1 MATTELAPLLVQPA
15 PRVIEGEI
23 VPRAFVPQP
32 RQPLTDR
39 IADTVSTRAQAAR
52 RIVEVTI
59 HRLRYRPATRRTARM
74 AVLVPAHNEE
84 ADITACLDSVMA
96 QTRTPDLVV
105 VIADNCTDATVEIAR
120 RYRGVK
126 VVETSGNTD
135 AKVGALAAGYQE
147 FLAGGAFD
155 VMVSMDADVALSPS
169 CLADLE
175 AELLKT
181 PSAAAVSAKYHFA
194 EGTGGW
200 FNRQLV
206 RAQKMDFT
214 QFQMLANQKGRRTTI
229 VGGQCS
235 AFRFTAIDEVVRH
248 HRRPAPW
255 TNETAT
261 EDAQLGLELQE
272 LGWTTVMSTTARAQ
286 VGAMPTLRALSG
298 QRSKWNAGLIAL
310 MTTMPLSKRTL
321 PFWLQHIGL
330 ALNVLMR
337 LAFVFLLA
345 ASLSVSQF
353 VWSWWWITPTVLA
366 ALYQLKMAHL
376 SPHRTRADYLFA
388 VTWLP
393 GELWLW
399 FSGWNTTKAW
409 VTHLLGKRRDLWAA
423 QAAAESGKGGSGS
436 GALIAAFA
444 GTTIV
449 SSVGAWWWLTQ
460 ASVEAQRVV
469 LTAGW
474 NALAFLTVCAS
485 VMLLFKLLRPTRG
498 LTA

>member
-1 MATTELAPLLVQPA
+1 MAVQELAPLLVPPT
-15 PRVIEGEI
+15 PRVVEGT
-23 VPRAFVPQP
+23 VLTALTVPQP
-32 RQPLTDR
+32 RQGSGLIDR
-39 IADTVSTRAQAAR
+39 IVERTEAAR
-52 RIVEVTI
+52 RVVEVTI
-59 HRLRYRPATRRTARM
+59 HRLRYRPAGRRTARM
-74 AVLVPAHNEE
+74 AVLIPAHDEQD
-84 ADITACLDSVMA
+84 DIEACLASVLA
-96 QTRTPDLVV
+96 QTRVPDLVV
-105 VIADNCTDATVEIAR
+105 VIADNCTDDTVALAR
-120 RYRGVK
+120 RFRGVK
-126 VVETSGNTD
+126 VIETSGNTD
-135 AKVGALAAGYQE
+135 AKVGALATGYGE
-147 FLAGGAFD
+147 FIAGGAFD
-155 VMVSMDADVALSPS
+155 VMVSMDADVELEPN

-214 QFQMLANQKGRRTTI
+214 QFQMRANERGRRTTI

-235 AFRFTAIDEVVRH
+235 AFRFSAVDEVVRT

-310 MTTMPLSKRTL
+310 MTGTPLSKRTL

-330 ALNVLMR
+330 GLNMLMR
-337 LAFVFLLA
+337 VAFVCLLA
-345 ASLSVSQF
+345 ASLAVHQF
-353 VWSWWWITPTVLA
+353 VWSWWWLTPTVLA
-366 ALYQLKMAHL
+366 AVYQLKMAHL
-376 SPHRTRADYLFA
+376 APRRTTADYLFA
-388 VTWLP
+388 ALWLP
-393 GELWLW
+393 GEAWLW

-409 VTHLLGKRRDLWAA
+409 VTHLRGRQRDLWAA
-423 QAAAESGKGGSGS
+423 QAAAERGVKSGNGS
-436 GALIAAFA
+436 GALLGTFVAAVA
-444 GTTIV
+444 A
-449 SSVGAWWWLTQ
+449 SSVGAWYWLTQ
-460 ASVEAQRVV
+460 ASVTFQRVV
-469 LTAGW
+469 LTVGW
-474 NALAFLTVCAS
+474 RSLAVLTVLATI
-485 VMLLFKLLRPTRG
+485 LLVVKILRPTRG

>member
-1 MATTELAPLLVQPA
+1 MAVQELAPLLVQPA
-15 PRVIEGEI
+15 PRVVEGT
-23 VPRAFVPQP
+23 VLPRLEVPQQ
-32 RQPLTDR
+32 RQSLVER
-39 IADTVSTRAQAAR
+39 IADGAVSAR
-52 RIVEVTI
+52 RAIEVTI

-74 AVLVPAHNEE
+74 AVLIPAHNEQ
-84 ADITACLDSVMA
+84 ADIEACLASVLA

-105 VIADNCTDATVEIAR
+105 VIADNCTDDTVALAR
-120 RYRGVK
+120 RFRGVK
-126 VVETSGNTD
+126 VLETSGNTD
-135 AKVGALAAGYQE
+135 AKVGALAAGYAE
-147 FLAGGAFD
+147 FVAGGAFD
-155 VMVSMDADVALSPS
+155 VMVSMDADVALEET

-194 EGTGGW
+194 EGSGGW

-206 RAQKMDFT
+206 RAQKLDFT
-214 QFQMLANQKGRRTTI
+214 QFQMRANERGRRTTI

-235 AFRFTAIDEVVRH
+235 AFRFGAIDEVVRT

-310 MTTMPLSKRTL
+310 MTSMPLSRRTL

-330 ALNVLMR
+330 GLNMLMR
-337 LAFVFLLA
+337 LAFVALLA
-345 ASLSVSQF
+345 ASASVSQF
-353 VWSWWWITPTVLA
+353 VWSWWWLTPTVLA

-376 SPHRTRADYLFA
+376 SPRRTTADYVFA
-388 VTWLP
+388 ALWLP
-393 GELWLW
+393 GEAWLW

-409 VTHLLGKRRDLWAA
+409 VTHLLGRQRDLWAA
-423 QAAAESGKGGSGS
+423 QAAAERGVKAGNGS
-436 GALIAAFA
+436 GALM
-444 GTTIV
+444 GTLV
-449 SSVGAWWWLTQ
+449 GAVVLSSVGAWYWLTQ
-460 ASVEAQRVV
+460 ASVELQRLV
-469 LTAGW
+469 LTVGW
-474 NALAFLTVCAS
+474 RSLAVLTIAAS
-485 VMLLFKLLRPTRG
+485 LLLVVKLLRPTRG

>member
-1 MATTELAPLLVQPA
+1 MAVQDLAPLLVQPEPRVLEGTVVPRLDVPA
-15 PRVIEGEI
+15 PRASFAE
-23 VPRAFVPQP
+23 R
-32 RQPLTDR
+32 L
-39 IADTVSTRAQAAR
+39 ADTAVAAR
-52 RIVEVTI
+52 RALEVTI

-74 AVLVPAHNEE
+74 AVLLPAHNEE
-84 ADITACLDSVMA
+84 QDIEACLDSLVT
-96 QTRTPDLVV
+96 QTRTPDLIV
-105 VIADNCTDATVEIAR
+105 VIADNCTDDTVKIAR

-126 VVETSGNTD
+126 VIETVGNTD
-135 AKVGALAAGYQE
+135 AKVGALATGYAE

-155 VMVSMDADVALSPS
+155 VMVSMDADVVLDPE

-214 QFQMLANQKGRRTTI
+214 QFQVRANERARKTTI

-235 AFRFTAIDEVVRH
+235 AFRFSAVDEVTRRH
-248 HRRPAPW
+248 HRPAPW

-272 LGWTTVMSTTARAQ
+272 IGWTTVMSATARAQ
-286 VGAMPTLRALSG
+286 IGAMPTVRALSG
-298 QRSKWNAGLIAL
+298 QRAKWNAGLISL
-310 MTTMPLSKRTL
+310 MTSMPLSKRTI

-330 ALNVLMR
+330 GLNVLMR
-337 LAFVFLLA
+337 LAFLALLA
-345 ASLSVSQF
+345 ASVSVSQF
-353 VWSWWWITPTVLA
+353 VWSWWWITPTALA

-388 VTWLP
+388 VLWLP
-393 GELWLW
+393 GEMWLW
-399 FSGWNTTKAW
+399 FSGWNTAKSW
-409 VTHLLGKRRDLWAA
+409 VTHLLGKRRDLWAE
-423 QAAAESGKGGSGS
+423 QAAAEAGKRSGNGA
-436 GALIAAFA
+436 GALLGTILGSVAA
-444 GTTIV
+444 
-449 SSVGAWWWLTQ
+449 SSVGAWYWLTQ
-460 ASVEAQRVV
+460 ASIEFQRLV
-469 LTAGW
+469 LTVGW
-474 NALAFLTVCAS
+474 RSLALVTIIAS
-485 VMLLFKLLRPTRG
+485 VLLVIKLLRPTRG